1 MKKGLFSLTFLFALL
16 VASILVYFFNPAKAI
31 AIFSTS
37 KNYLLEMLSIL
48 PPILVLIG
56 LLEVW
61 VPKRVIEKAMG
72 EASGLKGILFSLF
85 VGTAGMG
92 PLYAAFPIG
101 ASLLR
106 KGASLFNVTIFL
118 CVWASIKIPMIL
130 FEIKFLGADFAGL
143 RLALTIPSIIAI
155 AWVLNTALRRSWRYE
170 KN

>member
-1 MKKGLFSLTFLFALL
+1 MKKGLLSPTFLFALL
-16 VASILVYFFNPAKAI
+16 VANIFVYFINPEKAL
-31 AIFSTS
+31 AVLSTS

-101 ASLLR
+101 TSLLR